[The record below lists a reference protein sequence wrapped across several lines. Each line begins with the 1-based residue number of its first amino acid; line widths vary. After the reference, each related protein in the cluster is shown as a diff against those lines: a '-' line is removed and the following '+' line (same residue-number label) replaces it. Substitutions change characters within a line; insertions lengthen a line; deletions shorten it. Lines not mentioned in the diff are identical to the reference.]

1 MKGGEWIGEEKS
13 ASELGSSS
21 SSRSSNSNSGGGGS
35 SSRSSSSCSS
45 KFGISRAMRDYQHA
59 I

>member
-13 ASELGSSS
+13 ASELGSS
-21 SSRSSNSNSGGGGS
+21 SSNSNSGGGGS

>member
-1 MKGGEWIGEEKS
+1 MKGREWIGEEKL

-21 SSRSSNSNSGGGGS
+21 NSSSGGRSSNSGGG
-35 SSRSSSSCSS
+35 SRSSSSCSS
-45 KFGISRAMRDYQHA
+45 KFGISRAMRDYHHG